1 MGITCWTTGR
11 LTTILGG
18 RPMKGDPH
26 NDWLALIGITL
37 VFIIIMLVVSGCISI
52 KVMNDSEVDED
63 VDAHGV
69 MLGPPT

>member
-1 MGITCWTTGR
+1 
-11 LTTILGG
+11 
-18 RPMKGDPH
+18 MKGDPH